1 LSEIVVAKVI
11 ANPVKIAM
19 GIKYGPAMSCPED
32 QPRMNANKKR
42 KYGPIPVSVCA
53 SLRIPAPL
61 RWVFEARFAPSPLEG
76 HDLTVRKGYRLD
88 TKTRLTISV
97 TGHTFAVAGFS
108 AMLPL
113 DSHSTVNT

>member
-1 LSEIVVAKVI
+1 
-11 ANPVKIAM
+11 M

-97 TGHTFAVAGFS
+97 TGHTFAVAGFFCD
-108 AMLPL
+108 AAP
-113 DSHSTVNT
+113 STAIRSKHLS